1 MRNSGPVSVE
11 RCALVLV
18 LLAGCENKSA
28 HSTPKES
35 PGVATTG
42 RPPVAQTPK
51 SPTVPAK
58 DEVMVAKEEL
68 AAFLS
73 QGRAAVKSKDYEAG
87 IAALREAKAR
97 GPMSGKVLGELG
109 WAYFLDGQLDRAARE
124 LDLALRHTT
133 TTKTK
138 GAVLYNLGRVHEAR
152 GEADLAAELYARSL
166 QARPGNAVVEG
177 RLKSLRKQGAPGHT
191 RCAFD
196 RESAPTPRSLCEDFL
211 ARNPGEGEDPAVCS
225 FGGDASSRT
234 ASAKGSNYAASVF
247 AIHDYELMEESFLL
261 AVVQDDRWSTS
272 SLFSV
277 SHPGVGYADENV
289 DDISIEA
296 RELTGKPPEELIL
309 RWRIGQHDMD
319 PGVLYQEDSMS
330 RSVGVVSL
338 DDGTPRWMATVRTYA
353 EWNRGEMDPEEW
365 GAMIDPE
372 TGSAG
377 AKVTFDDK
385 GSLTVVTD
393 GAGLPVSTTAGT
405 FGLGEYPV
413 LCPVEQDYFGL

>member
-11 RCALVLV
+11 RCVLVLV
-18 LLAGCENKSA
+18 LLAGCENQPA
-28 HSTPKES
+28 HSTPKEP

-42 RPPVAQTPK
+42 GGPVAQTPK
-51 SPTVPAK
+51 ARAVPAK
-58 DEVMVAKEEL
+58 DEVMAAKDEL

-73 QGRAAVKSKDYEAG
+73 KGRAAVKSKDYAAG

-97 GPMSGKVLGELG
+97 GPMNGKVLGELG

-124 LDLALRHTT
+124 LELALRHTT
-133 TTKTK
+133 ATKTK

-152 GEADLAAELYARSL
+152 GEADLAAELYAQSL
-166 QARPGNAVVEG
+166 HARPGNAVVED
-177 RLKSLRKQGAPGHT
+177 RLKSLRTKGAPGHA

-196 RESAPTPRSLCEDFL
+196 AEPTRSPKSPCEDFL
-211 ARNPGEGEDPAVCS
+211 ARHPGEGADPAVCS
-225 FGGDASSRT
+225 FGGAASSRT
-234 ASAKGSNYAASVF
+234 AAAKGSSYAAAVF
-247 AIHDYELMEESFLL
+247 AIHDYERMEESFLL
-261 AVVQDDRWSTS
+261 AVAQGDRWSTS

-289 DDISIEA
+289 DDISIET
-296 RELTGKPPEELIL
+296 RELTGKPPEELVL

-330 RSVGVVSL
+330 KSIGVVSL

-372 TGSAG
+372 TGSAR

-385 GSLTVVTD
+385 GSLTVAID